1 MASLPGMAPA
11 SLHWVR
17 MGTKDQH
24 ASFDKLMRPYLD
36 RLYRLSYRLAGNK
49 DEAEDL
55 FQDVLIKIYP
65 RLDELIDVDEPGSWL
80 CRVLY
85 NHFVDNRRRYQR
97 QRLVVVSEGQLPE
110 GKGLDSLP
118 GDLDP
123 AADAD
128 RRDNI
133 MRLDRALRKLS
144 EEHRLVVLL
153 HDTEGY
159 KLKEIQELTGTPVG
173 TLKSRLHRARARL
186 REILDTDGTKPDGE
200 SCLEAKRIN
209 A

>member
-1 MASLPGMAPA
+1 
-11 SLHWVR
+11 
-17 MGTKDQH
+17 
-24 ASFDKLMRPYLD
+24 MRPYLD
-36 RLYRLSYRLAGNK
+36 RLYRLSFRLAGNK
-49 DEAEDL
+49 AEAEDL

-65 RLDELIDVDEPGSWL
+65 RMDELIEIDEPGSWL

-97 QRLVVVSEGQLPE
+97 QRLVVINEGQLPE

-133 MRLDRALRKLS
+133 MRLDSALQKLS
-144 EEHRLVVLL
+144 DEHRLVVLL

-159 KLKEIQELTGTPVG
+159 KLTEIQELTGTPVG

-186 REILDTDGTKPDGE
+186 REILDADGTKSDGQ